1 MSEGGKAKDVRD
13 TWVVVWQRLTR
24 CTSMHNAVFLQD
36 LAVVMLVAGLVTVV
50 FHWLKQP
57 VVLGYIL
64 AGFVIGPHLL
74 PRSLVTSQESVQTLA
89 ELGVVFLLFSLGLE
103 FNFRKIRQVGPTAFI
118 VAPLE
123 TALLFFAGFA
133 IARAFGWKTM
143 DCVYLGGIL
152 MISSTT
158 IIARTLTEMGKNKE
172 PFAQAIYGILIAEDI
187 IAILLVASLS
197 AVTQDGAFDLASAL
211 GLFLRL
217 SEFVIV
223 AVVLGLLVVPRL
235 LRFVGRFRGDETLLV
250 TVLGLC
256 FGLALLASKLGFSV
270 ALGAFIMGAIMAEA
284 DVIRR
289 IERITEPLRDMF
301 SAVFFVAIGMLIDP
315 GMLREHWLPVLTI
328 TAALVAGKVLACSF
342 GSFLAGYE
350 RGTAIRVGLGLGQI
364 GEFSFIIA
372 GLGASLGV
380 TSSFLYPIAVGVSAI
395 TTVLTPYFIR
405 HADKVIAL
413 HDRLAPASLKNYQR
427 DYVEWVRRVQ
437 LRRAAD
443 PVRKIVRR
451 ILLQLGV
458 NVALIAA
465 FFIAAMAVDR
475 RAPDLLRGL
484 PAWAGGQ
491 KVLLCLGALLC
502 SLPVVVAFLRKLQ
515 ALSML
520 LSELA
525 IRERSSHRQKLAM
538 RTLLSNTILFA
549 GSVAMSVLILALSA
563 PLLPPWEILILLC
576 GLAGAL
582 AVTLQAHFVR
592 LYSRAQAAIQET
604 LDRPHHRHEPEPVRP
619 LPPLLDQ
626 ADLRTVTLAEKG
638 HAAGKSIAQLRMR
651 TQCGA
656 SIIALRRGQ
665 TTKHNPEPNFVLASG
680 DEVLLL
686 GDSDQLRDGEELLNR
701 L

>member
-1 MSEGGKAKDVRD
+1 
-13 TWVVVWQRLTR
+13 
-24 CTSMHNAVFLQD
+24 MHNVAFLQD
-36 LAVVMLVAGLVTVV
+36 LAVVMLVAGVVTVL

-64 AGFVIGPHLL
+64 AGAVIGPHLL

-89 ELGVVFLLFSLGLE
+89 ELGVVFLLFALGLE
-103 FNFRKIRQVGPTAFI
+103 FNLRKIRQVGPTAFI

-133 IARAFGWKTM
+133 IGRAFGWKPT
-143 DCVYLGGIL
+143 DCIYLGGIL

-158 IIARTLTEMGKNKE
+158 IIAKTLTDMGKGRE
-172 PFAQAIYGILIAEDI
+172 PFAQAIYGILIVEDI
-187 IAILLVASLS
+187 IAVLLIASFS
-197 AVTQDGAFDLASAL
+197 AVTQDGGFNWASAL
-211 GLFLRL
+211 GLLLRL

-235 LRFVGRFRGDETLLV
+235 LRFVGKFRGDETLLV

-256 FGLALLASKLGFSV
+256 FGLSLLASKLGFSV

-284 DVIRR
+284 DEIRR

-315 GMLREHWLPVLTI
+315 GVLREHALAVVVI
-328 TAALVAGKVLACSF
+328 TVALVAGKVLACSF

-350 RGTAIRVGLGLGQI
+350 PGTALRVGLGLGQI

-372 GLGASLGV
+372 GLGAVMGV

-405 HADKVIAL
+405 HADKLVTL
-413 HDRLAPASLKNYQR
+413 HDRLAPPSLLNYQR
-427 DYVEWVRRVQ
+427 DYVDWVRRVRS
-437 LRRAAD
+437 RRAAD
-443 PVRKIVRR
+443 PVRKIVRT
-451 ILLQLGV
+451 IVLQLAV

-465 FFIAAMAVDR
+465 FFIAAMYVQR
-475 RAPDLLRGL
+475 VAPAWLQQL
-484 PAWAGGQ
+484 PAWTGGP
-491 KVLLCLGALLC
+491 KTVLCLAALLC

-525 IRERSSHRQKLAM
+525 IRERASQQQKVAL

-549 GSVAMSVLILALSA
+549 GAVGMSVLVLALSA
-563 PLLPPWEILILLC
+563 PLLPPWETLALLF
-576 GLAGAL
+576 AL
-582 AVTLQAHFVR
+582 AATLAVLLRTHFIR
-592 LYSRAQAAIQET
+592 LYARAQTTIRET
-604 LDRPHHRHEPEPVRP
+604 LARPAHTHEPVVVRP
-619 LPPLLDQ
+619 LPPLLDD
-626 ADLRTVTLAEKG
+626 ADLRTFTLPQTAV
-638 HAAGKSIAQLRMR
+638 AVGKSIAELQMR
-651 TQCGA
+651 TRCGA
-656 SIIALRRGQ
+656 SIIAIRRGEK
-665 TTKHNPEPNFVLASG
+665 TKHNPEPQFILAAG
-680 DEVLLL
+680 DDLLLL
-686 GDSDQLRDGEELLNR
+686 GDADQLLAGERLLR
-701 L
+701 GS

>member
-1 MSEGGKAKDVRD
+1 
-13 TWVVVWQRLTR
+13 
-24 CTSMHNAVFLQD
+24 MHNVAFLQD
-36 LAVVMLVAGLVTVV
+36 LAVVMLVAGVVTVL

-64 AGFVIGPHLL
+64 AGAVIGPHLL
-74 PRSLVTSQESVQTLA
+74 PGSLVTSQESVQTLA
-89 ELGVVFLLFSLGLE
+89 ELGVVFLLFALGLE

-133 IARAFGWKTM
+133 IGSAFGWKPT
-143 DCVYLGGIL
+143 DCIYLGGIL

-158 IIARTLTEMGKNKE
+158 IIAKTLTDMGRNKE
-172 PFAQAIYGILIAEDI
+172 PFAQAIYGILIVEDI
-187 IAILLVASLS
+187 IAVLLIASFS
-197 AVTQDGAFDLASAL
+197 AVTQDGGFSWASAL
-211 GLFLRL
+211 GLLLRL

-235 LRFVGRFRGDETLLV
+235 LRFVGKFRGDETLLV

-256 FGLALLASKLGFSV
+256 FGLSLLASKLGFSV

-284 DVIRR
+284 DEIRR

-315 GMLREHWLPVLTI
+315 GVLREHALAVAVI
-328 TAALVAGKVLACSF
+328 TVALVAGKVLACSF

-350 RGTAIRVGLGLGQI
+350 PGTALRVGLGLGQI

-372 GLGASLGV
+372 GLGAVMGV
-380 TSSFLYPIAVGVSAI
+380 TSSFLYPIAVGVSVI

-405 HADKVIAL
+405 HADKLVTL
-413 HDRLAPASLKNYQR
+413 HDRLAPASLLNYQR
-427 DYVEWVRRVQ
+427 DYVDWVRRVQ
-437 LRRAAD
+437 SRRAAD
-443 PVRKIVRR
+443 PVRKIIRTIV
-451 ILLQLGV
+451 LQLAV

-465 FFIAAMAVDR
+465 FFIVAMYVQR
-475 RAPDLLRGL
+475 VAPAWLRQL
-484 PAWAGGQ
+484 PAWTGGP
-491 KVLLCLGALLC
+491 KTVLCLAALLC

-525 IRERSSHRQKLAM
+525 IRERASQQQKVAM

-549 GSVAMSVLILALSA
+549 GAVGMSVLVLALSA
-563 PLLPPWEILILLC
+563 PLLPPWETLILLVAL
-576 GLAGAL
+576 GAAL
-582 AVTLQAHFVR
+582 AVLLRTHFIR
-592 LYSRAQAAIQET
+592 LYARAQTTIRET
-604 LDRPHHRHEPEPVRP
+604 LARPAHAHEPVPAKP
-619 LPPLLDQ
+619 LPPLLDE
-626 ADLRTVTLAEKG
+626 ADLRTVTLPET
-638 HAAGKSIAQLRMR
+638 AAAIGKSIAELQMR

-656 SIIALRRGQ
+656 SIIAIRRGEK
-665 TTKHNPEPNFVLASG
+665 TRHNPEPRFILAAG
-680 DEVLLL
+680 DELLLL
-686 GDSDQLRDGEELLNR
+686 GDADQLMAGESLLKGS
-701 L
+701 